1 MKQIKQFKFTDKAIK
16 ALPSNPSDSNVTEL
30 EVSDTLVPG
39 LKCLISCTGNKRFR
53 LRYSYQ
59 GRKQSISLGR
69 FGDITVSTARDRAQK
84 YRVMLAAG
92 VNPRTDKQAASQLT
106 VNAFFYD
113 HYLPNIKKRKKT
125 WRDDQYRYDIMIAPT
140 LGHVPYQD
148 LTTLDVEKLHLGLTE
163 TINKHGKPYAPASC
177 NQALMVIK
185 SLTKSLYGLNLVDN
199 DVSLPVKLYRLDNA
213 RLRFLN
219 IEEIKLLL
227 DASFSY
233 VNKSIAGYVALLTLT
248 GLRCSEASNIKWTDI
263 DFEQRIIF
271 IAKTKN
277 GSARTIHLTSKM
289 LTFIEQIQPIPENP
303 YLFAGKVKGQ
313 PLKSARKS
321 FKKLLIRAGIDP
333 TGVCLHT
340 LRHSLGSNL
349 ASNGVSLRLIQE
361 QLQHKSI
368 FSTQRYAK
376 LTTESMRQTSETF
389 SNLLT

>member
-69 FGDITVSTARDRAQK
+69 FGDITVSTARDSAQK

-92 VNPRTDKQAASQLT
+92 VNPRADKQAASKLT

-321 FKKLLIRAGIDP
+321 FKKLLIRAGIDS

>member
-69 FGDITVSTARDRAQK
+69 FGDITVSTARDSAQK

-92 VNPRTDKQAASQLT
+92 VNPRADKQAASQLT

-125 WRDDQYRYDIMIAPT
+125 WRDDQYRYDIMIAPI

-233 VNKSIAGYVALLTLT
+233 MNKSIAGYVALLTLT

>member
-69 FGDITVSTARDRAQK
+69 FGDITVSTARDSAQK

-92 VNPRTDKQAASQLT
+92 VNPRADKQAASQLT

-125 WRDDQYRYDIMIAPT
+125 WRDDQYRYDIMISPA